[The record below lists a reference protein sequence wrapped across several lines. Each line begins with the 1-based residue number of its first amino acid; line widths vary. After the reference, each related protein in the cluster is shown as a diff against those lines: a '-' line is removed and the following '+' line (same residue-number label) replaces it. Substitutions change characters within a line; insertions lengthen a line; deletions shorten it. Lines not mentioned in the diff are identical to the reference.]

1 MLRVGEEAGDLADS
15 ASRVAVFY
23 EAKLDAAL
31 GRVIA
36 VVGPAVMVVVSVLI
50 AWLIIS
56 VMTALMSINDML
68 M

>member
-1 MLRVGEEAGDLADS
+1 
-15 ASRVAVFY
+15 VFY

-31 GRVIA
+31 GRLIA
-36 VVGPAVMVVVSVLI
+36 VVGPAVMVFVSILI

-68 M
+68 T

>member
-1 MLRVGEEAGDLADS
+1 M
-15 ASRVAVFY
+15 FY

-36 VVGPAVMVVVSVLI
+36 VVGPAVMVLVSLLI

-56 VMTALMSINDML
+56 VMTALMSINDL
-68 M
+68 LV